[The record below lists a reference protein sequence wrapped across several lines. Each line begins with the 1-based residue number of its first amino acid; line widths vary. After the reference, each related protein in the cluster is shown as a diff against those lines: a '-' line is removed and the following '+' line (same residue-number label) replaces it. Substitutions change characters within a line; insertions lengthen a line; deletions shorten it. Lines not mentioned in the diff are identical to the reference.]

1 MSGEETQRRRLT
13 EILEQTSA
21 TLDPAEEAAVLYARG
36 VRVLQLDEV
45 ILSRSDAKL
54 LDLVRQ
60 ATERWEERKEETN
73 RPLEPGASREALILA
88 ALRNADEPISRSMA
102 IKLASGSTTGGRA
115 WSEWGDA
122 FDVIREK
129 GLLEQDPTGPKV
141 RPRWILREG
150 GTP

>member
-1 MSGEETQRRRLT
+1 MN
-13 EILEQTSA
+13 
-21 TLDPAEEAAVLYARG
+21 AEEQHERLATALAELGVPKFEERAAALYAKG
-36 VRVLQLDEV
+36 VRVLRLDET

-60 ATERWEERKEETN
+60 AAEGWERAKQETGAARPLSREER
-73 RPLEPGASREALILA
+73 ILTA
-88 ALRNADEPISRSMA
+88 FRDAGEPISRSMV

-122 FDVIREK
+122 FDVIRER

-141 RPRWILREG
+141 RPRWILRED
-150 GTP
+150 GTL